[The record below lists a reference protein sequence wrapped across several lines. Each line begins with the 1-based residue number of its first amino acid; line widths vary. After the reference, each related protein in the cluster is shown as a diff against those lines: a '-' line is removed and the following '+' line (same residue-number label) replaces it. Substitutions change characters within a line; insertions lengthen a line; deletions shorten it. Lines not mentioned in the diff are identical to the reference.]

1 MHAALNRMKNR
12 DGEGGFTLIE
22 VMVVVLIIGILLAIG
37 VPTFLGARTRA
48 QDRAAQTSLR
58 IAQSSAMV
66 IFTDQASLNDATPT
80 ALAASE
86 PGITWTDATTAST
99 GPTTVSVR
107 NVDASNWYGASL
119 SASGTC
125 FTIHLD
131 AQGAV
136 SYGQT
141 SNACTGTQAT
151 SPTAATW

>member
-1 MHAALNRMKNR
+1 MQALMNRTKKR

-66 IFTDQASLNDATPT
+66 IFTDDADLTQATP
-80 ALAASE
+80 ANLGASE
-86 PGITWTDATTAST
+86 PGIKWVDATTASDA
-99 GPTTVSVR
+99 PTVVSVLPG
-107 NVDASNWYGASL
+107 DANNWWGASL

-131 AQGAV
+131 AAGAV
-136 SYGQT
+136 EYGST
-141 SNACTGTQAT
+141 ANTCTGTEAKAT
-151 SPTAATW
+151 TPAGW

>member
-1 MHAALNRMKNR
+1 MQASMKRIENR
-12 DGEGGFTLIE
+12 DEEGGFTLIE

-66 IFTDQASLNDATPT
+66 IFTDNADLTQATHTLLATT
-80 ALAASE
+80 E
-86 PGITWTDATTAST
+86 PGISWVNATTASAS
-99 GPTTVSVR
+99 PTAVSVLPD
-107 NVDASNWYGASL
+107 DATNWYGAAM

-131 AQGAV
+131 AAGAV
-136 SYGQT
+136 EYGST
-141 SNACTGTQAT
+141 SNSCTGTEAKAT
-151 SPTAATW
+151 TPAGW

>member
-1 MHAALNRMKNR
+1 MNRTKKR

-66 IFTDQASLNDATPT
+66 IFTDNSNLAEATPASLAATEPSIEWIAPDEASDAPTVVSVLPDDATNWWG
-80 ALAASE
+80 AAM
-86 PGITWTDATTAST
+86 
-99 GPTTVSVR
+99 
-107 NVDASNWYGASL
+107 

-136 SYGQT
+136 GYGSTTDQ
-141 SNACTGTQAT
+141 CTGT
-151 SPTAATW
+151 AAKAVTPAGW